1 MCPMVQASAPP
12 STLALTRDAFLQQ
25 PDTQP
30 ASEYINHQSI
40 QKPMPDGEHSLL
52 QVALCKAID
61 QAAQPQRIAK
71 AFSELR
77 CVFGGAA
84 IVPDVSV
91 FRWSRIPRTSSGRVA
106 NRFES
111 YPDWAI
117 EILSPDQSQTR
128 PLEKLLHCAEQGT
141 ELGWLID
148 PGTESIL
155 TLSSESQIRLF
166 RGTQTLPVLT
176 GIALDLSAASV
187 FDWLRL
193 PD

>member
-1 MCPMVQASAPP
+1 MVQASAPP
-12 STLALTRDAFLQQ
+12 LTLDAFLQL
-25 PDTQP
+25 PETQP
-30 ASEYINHQSI
+30 ASEYINHQAI
-40 QKPMPDGEHSLL
+40 QKPMPQGEHSLI

-61 QAAQPQRIAK
+61 QVAESQRIAK

-91 FRWSRIPRTSSGRVA
+91 FRWKRIPRTPAGRIA
-106 NRFES
+106 NRFEV

-117 EILSPDQSQTR
+117 EILSPDQAQTR
-128 PLEKLLHCAEQGT
+128 PLEKLLHCVEHGT

-148 PGTESIL
+148 LEAESIL
-155 TLSSESQIRLF
+155 TLSAESQIKLF
-166 RGTQTLPVLT
+166 RGSQVLPALT
-176 GIALDLSAASV
+176 GLEFALSADDI
-187 FDWLRL
+187 FNWLHL

>member
-1 MCPMVQASAPP
+1 MVQAPP
-12 STLALTRDAFLQQ
+12 LTLNDFLQV
-25 PDTQP
+25 PESQP
-30 ASEYINHQSI
+30 AHEYINHKVS
-40 QKPMPDGEHSLL
+40 QKPMPQGEHSLL

-61 QAAQPQRIAK
+61 SAAEPQRIAK

-91 FRWSRIPRTSSGRVA
+91 FRWQRIPRQPSGRIA

-128 PLEKLLHCAEQGT
+128 PLEKLLHCAEHGT
-141 ELGWLID
+141 ELGWLLD
-148 PGTESIL
+148 PEAESIL
-155 TLSSESQIRLF
+155 TLSEESQLKLY
-166 RGTQTLPVLT
+166 RGSEPLPVLS
-176 GIALDLSAASV
+176 GMALELSANDV
-187 FDWLRL
+187 FSWLCL
-193 PD
+193 PE

>member
-1 MCPMVQASAPP
+1 MVQAPP
-12 STLALTRDAFLQQ
+12 LTLNAFLQLAE
-25 PDTQP
+25 TQP
-30 ASEYINHQSI
+30 AQEYINHRVG
-40 QKPMPDGEHSLL
+40 QKPMPQGTHSLF

-61 QAAQPQRIAK
+61 SAAEPQRIAK

-91 FRWSRIPRTSSGRVA
+91 FRWQRIPRQPSGRIA

-128 PLEKLLHCAEQGT
+128 PLEKLLHCVEHGT
-141 ELGWLID
+141 ELGWLLD
-148 PGTESIL
+148 PEAESIL
-155 TLSSESQIRLF
+155 TLSSES
-166 RGTQTLPVLT
+166 
-176 GIALDLSAASV
+176 
-187 FDWLRL
+187 
-193 PD
+193 

>member
-1 MCPMVQASAPP
+1 MVQASAPP
-12 STLALTRDAFLQQ
+12 LTLDTFLQL
-25 PDTQP
+25 PETQP

-40 QKPMPDGEHSLL
+40 QKPMSQGEHSLL

-61 QAAQPQRIAK
+61 KVVEPQRIAK

-91 FRWSRIPRTSSGRVA
+91 FRWERIPRAVSGHIA
-106 NRFES
+106 NRFEV
-111 YPDWAI
+111 YLDWAI
-117 EILSPDQSQTR
+117 EILLPDQAQTR
-128 PLEKLLHCAEQGT
+128 PLEKLLHCAEYGT

-148 PGTESIL
+148 SEAESVL
-155 TLSSESQIRLF
+155 TLSAESQIKLF
-166 RGTQTLPVLT
+166 RGSQILPV
-176 GIALDLSAASV
+176 IADVDLSLSADDV
-187 FDWLRL
+187 FSWLHL